1 MNNPKKRTEEESI
14 ELENLILESEGREL
28 TREENIR
35 MNLLMGYDQEWAE
48 WIADHG
54 FPKE

>member
-1 MNNPKKRTEEESI
+1 MINPKKRTEEESI
-14 ELENLILESEGREL
+14 ELEKLILESERREM

-35 MNLLMGYDQEWAE
+35 MNLLMGYDQEWSE

-54 FPKE
+54 FPRE